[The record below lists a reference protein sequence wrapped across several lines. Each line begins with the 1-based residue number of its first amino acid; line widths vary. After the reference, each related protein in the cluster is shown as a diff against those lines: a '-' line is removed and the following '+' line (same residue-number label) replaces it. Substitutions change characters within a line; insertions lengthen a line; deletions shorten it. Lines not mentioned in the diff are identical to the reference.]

1 MSSLVTNPGI
11 VYAQEVLRWVAVFAA
26 FAFFGFFGF
35 GEEARRNYRLFAS
48 SVAKK
53 LGYTISTESTA
64 SRDLHTVNLSLHF
77 VSQTSTAQQTTTK
90 ADSVAFN
97 PDTLSSSTGDY
108 DLEALSGPLP
118 TDRRISTGSPGVIT
132 PIVEFPRGPE
142 EDIPD
147 SASVEK
153 GTAL

>member
-1 MSSLVTNPGI
+1 M
-11 VYAQEVLRWVAVFAA
+11 YAQEVLRWVAVFAA

-48 SVAKK
+48 SAAKK
-53 LGYTISTESTA
+53 LGYTISTEST
-64 SRDLHTVNLSLHF
+64 STRDLHTVNLSLQF

-90 ADSVAFN
+90 GDSVVLG

-108 DLEALSGPLP
+108 DLEALSGLSPAH
-118 TDRRISTGSPGVIT
+118 RRVSIVPSGVVT
-132 PIVEFPRGPE
+132 PINEFPLGPE
-142 EDIPD
+142 EDAPD
-147 SASVEK
+147 SAWVKK